1 MSSGIVSSLAIW
13 ARSKDGD
20 FGNETP
26 LIEKLHFNY
35 WYLDCGKNDVPCL
48 DIGILLSS
56 FKSLSELMIW
66 LPFQV
71 AVDDVIDL
79 AGSLKDASL
88 LGAVFNDEYRVDSM
102 EGKACYAHLP
112 NRTESLN
119 YADCAGFVLY
129 ELDVQSNISFRPFSG
144 DRQLGTILSIAVETL
159 HDLIKASDN
168 GCGKRA
174 YFRFRIKTHGLQEAF
189 VFGRNY
195 KWLDALLHDTLTA
208 TKLMDFRINQS
219 RSLPKTLCEEVDS
232 AGGFL
237 PIAALHFLLLT
248 KDTTVVS
255 SDEHSTMRR
264 LERDVWDCYL
274 PDSKAPKPALSDDVI
289 AYHWKQKGKLSAD
302 PSASTYAKAA
312 RRITS
317 PFICWDVFIVL
328 RFMHKSFRNLVVY
341 LAFAILLGIAS
352 NVIAAALGF

>member
-1 MSSGIVSSLAIW
+1 MSSLAIW
-13 ARSKDGD
+13 ARSKGEDY
-20 FGNETP
+20 GNESL

-35 WYLDCGKNDVPCL
+35 WYLDCGKDDVPCL

-56 FKSLSELMIW
+56 FESLSELMIW

-71 AVDDVIDL
+71 VSDDVIDL

-102 EGKACYAHLP
+102 EGKACYAHLI
-112 NRTESLN
+112 NRTGSP
-119 YADCAGFVLY
+119 DCAGFVLY
-129 ELDVQSNISFRPFSG
+129 ELDVRSNIAFQPFSG
-144 DRQLGTILSIAVETL
+144 TGQTGTILSVTVETL
-159 HDLIKASDN
+159 HDLIKASDS

-174 YFRFRIKTHGLQEAF
+174 YFRFRIRTHGLQEAF

-274 PDSKAPKPALSDDVI
+274 PDSRASKPALSDDVI
-289 AYHWKQKGKLSAD
+289 AYHWKQKGKLPVES
-302 PSASTYAKAA
+302 SASAQAKAVG
-312 RRITS
+312 RTTS

-328 RFMHKSFRNLVVY
+328 RFMHKSFRNLVIY
-341 LAFAILLGIAS
+341 LAFAILLGVAS
-352 NVIAAALGF
+352 NVIVAALGF